1 MSFTLND
8 QKFDF
13 NLTVQVKKKDLPYV
27 SFHSKIFFF
36 QNELR
41 AKSNKFPTVGVDL
54 LWYIINKI
62 G

>member
-1 MSFTLND
+1 MWAFI
-8 QKFDF
+8 QR
-13 NLTVQVKKKDLPYV
+13 
-27 SFHSKIFFF
+27 FFF

-62 G
+62 GWIVINGQNLKLKIKRLLI